1 MASETT
7 LAVDSP
13 LALPS
18 RRFAEAETR
27 SAGALAAAPGS
38 IAWRLGHVLSG
49 RHPVTVFLAIVLL
62 GYVAL
67 TAASVA
73 LGLLLTR
80 ALLSID
86 PVARADERF
95 VEWLVSQRSAAIE
108 DASWAGS
115 TLAGG
120 HVIPAVIGLV
130 VVACVLMRRWRV
142 AAFVLFAVSVE
153 SATYRAT
160 TAVVPRERPDVERLE
175 RLPVD
180 ASYPSGH
187 TAASIALF
195 CGLALLAGR
204 RVKNIYARMAIWA
217 AALAIVPFVALSRM
231 VRGMHHPLDVAGGV
245 ALGLGA
251 LAVVLLA
258 ARAAGVAA
266 ERSRL
271 EGEPWRS

>member
-1 MASETT
+1 MASETA
-7 LAVDSP
+7 LAVDPP
-13 LALPS
+13 LAVPS
-18 RRFAEAETR
+18 RRFAEAEAR

-38 IAWRLGHVLSG
+38 IAWRIGHGLSG

-62 GYVAL
+62 GYAAL
-67 TAASVA
+67 TAASIA
-73 LGLLLTR
+73 LGLVLTR
-80 ALLSID
+80 ALLSLD
-86 PVARADERF
+86 PVARVDER
-95 VEWLVSQRSAAIE
+95 VVGWLVSQRSATIE

-120 HVIPAVIGLV
+120 HVVPAVIGLV
-130 VVACVLMRRWRV
+130 VVACLLTRRWRV
-142 AAFVLFAVSVE
+142 AAFVLFAVWVE

-160 TAVVPRERPDVERLE
+160 AAVVPRERPDVERLE
-175 RLPVD
+175 SLPVD

-195 CGLALLAGR
+195 CGLALLACR
-204 RVKNIYARMAIWA
+204 RVENVYARMAIWT

-266 ERSRL
+266 ERRRRES
-271 EGEPWRS
+271 EPWQS